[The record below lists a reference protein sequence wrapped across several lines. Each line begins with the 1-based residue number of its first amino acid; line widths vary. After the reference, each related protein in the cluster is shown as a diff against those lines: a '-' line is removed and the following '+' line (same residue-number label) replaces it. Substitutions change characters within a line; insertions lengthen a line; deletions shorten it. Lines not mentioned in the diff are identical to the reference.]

1 MFIEPSP
8 EGIITPDSLEPY
20 PVVLMGDY
28 LCAAF
33 DPGGKTGWSLFA
45 VAKKAL
51 LDPDEKILAN
61 ITFWSAGEFS
71 GSESSHAYRM
81 SYLVRSWR
89 VASTI
94 MEDFI
99 LRKFTMGRE
108 LLAPV
113 RVTAAFMY
121 ALEHEVDPD
130 DPYPERYK
138 TVVFQPPSLAMSGL
152 VDGVQREVGLWLPGQ
167 PHANDA
173 TKHAVT
179 WLRRKKAIL
188 SKQKG

>member
-1 MFIEPSP
+1 MFIEPPP
-8 EGIITPDSLEPY
+8 EGIITPD
-20 PVVLMGDY
+20 VLQEHGADY

-33 DPGGKTGWSLFA
+33 DPGGTTGWALFA
-45 VAKKAL
+45 VARSAL
-51 LDPDEKILAN
+51 HDPEEKILAN

-71 GSESSHAYRM
+71 GSESSHARRM
-81 SYLVRSWR
+81 AKLVRSWR

-121 ALEHEVDPD
+121 ALEYEARPSDSSTERD
-130 DPYPERYK
+130 RYK

-188 SKQKG
+188 SKQRG